1 MKKNIIFF
9 ILSLFLTQEVI
20 ANEGMPQLNPEFW
33 ISQIFWLILCFG
45 LLYFLIHKFFSPKLF
60 SLIDQRADFLKSL
73 INQTENNKNEIQKL
87 DNEYNKIINEAKK
100 KSKENSTKLISEFD
114 EKIFIKKKEFENYLN
129 AETAKIENEIN
140 NFKQHTLDNISDIV
154 SEFSKELIEKITD
167 TKPNDSNLKAIISEI
182 YKKHICSLSVF

>member
-154 SEFSKELIEKITD
+154 SEFSKELIEKITE
-167 TKPNDSNLKAIISEI
+167 TKQNDNNLKIIISEI
-182 YKKHICSLSVF
+182 FKKQKESKYV

>member
-9 ILSLFLTQEVI
+9 ISLLFLEHEAI

-114 EKIFIKKKEFENYLN
+114 
-129 AETAKIENEIN
+129 
-140 NFKQHTLDNISDIV
+140 
-154 SEFSKELIEKITD
+154 
-167 TKPNDSNLKAIISEI
+167 
-182 YKKHICSLSVF
+182 